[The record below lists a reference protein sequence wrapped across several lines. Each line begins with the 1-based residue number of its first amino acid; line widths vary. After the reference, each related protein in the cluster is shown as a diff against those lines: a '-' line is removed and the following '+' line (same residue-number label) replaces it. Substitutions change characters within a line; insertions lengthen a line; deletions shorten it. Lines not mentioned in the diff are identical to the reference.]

1 LLIRTVSLLTKQV
14 SKINLEQILI
24 SKETTK
30 NEDIEI
36 QSRDLSIKLS
46 IKRENIN
53 ESDCSVM
60 LKRHSITMFMFQEG
74 EVPLSGENEEDSAK
88 PMSNRAVQMISAI
101 EDYKGNLDDGKK
113 LKKYESMKSPPN
125 TKDSHFKSMKT
136 TEFVLK
142 EILERK
148 EQDISLDEAQ
158 NDGMRSPRQHSE
170 VAKEGKA
177 GGQQPVTKVTN
188 EQDLDLAPA
197 GKQSIRTPDIELNN
211 FDSFNT
217 KFEPKPN
224 ISGVKREVDEY
235 DDFDMLPKDSKSRNS
250 LVNDRLLDK

>member
-1 LLIRTVSLLTKQV
+1 MVF
-14 SKINLEQILI
+14 
-24 SKETTK
+24 SKETTQ
-30 NEDIEI
+30 NQELDFEEN
-36 QSRDLSIKLS
+36 DLRIKLI

-53 ESDCSVM
+53 ESDCSGM

-74 EVPLSGENEEDSAK
+74 EVPLSGEIEEDSAK
-88 PMSNRAVQMISAI
+88 PFSNRAVQMMSGI
-101 EDYKGNLDDGKK
+101 EDYKEKLDDGKK

-142 EILERK
+142 EIMERK

-158 NDGMRSPRQHSE
+158 NDGMRSPRQES
-170 VAKEGKA
+170 VAAKEVK
-177 GGQQPVTKVTN
+177 GGISKPGTRSPIDSLKDN
-188 EQDLDLAPA
+188 APPD
-197 GKQSIRTPDIELNN
+197 KHSIKTPDIELNN

-224 ISGVKREVDEY
+224 ISGVRKEVDEY

-250 LVNDRLLDK
+250 MLNDKILDK